1 MAINLMCTKCKKT
14 HKLTTL
20 KCSCGSN
27 LKNNGKYRVRART
40 PQGWK
45 SKTAA
50 SLSEAKKFEQDL
62 LMVTA
67 ITSQELSTPTLE
79 EVWSMY
85 LPWAKIHKKS
95 WKADQSRYTHHLK
108 TPLASL
114 KMDAIKPYLVQAI
127 LNGMHNDFAPSTIKQ
142 VLVLL
147 KRLYSWSE
155 EQGLYTGDNPALR
168 IKPPKFDNKVT
179 NSLSRDD
186 MESLICTLNKWK
198 NERAV
203 LIVKFALYSGK
214 RRGEILGLRWADVDL
229 ENNRLTLQKT
239 KSGKIQTLPL
249 NNKCT
254 DLLNRA
260 LEIQISDY
268 VFPTNT
274 GKYYHGFSN
283 TWVKIRKRAG
293 LPDFRFH
300 DLRHTYASYLA
311 SSGKV
316 DIYTLKELLGHSTIE
331 MTQRYAHLVN
341 GALRKAACVADE
353 VF

>member
-1 MAINLMCTKCKKT
+1 MCTKCKKT

-20 KCSCGSN
+20 KCSCGSK
-27 LKNNGKYRVRART
+27 LKHNGKYRVRTRT
-40 PQGWK
+40 PSGWK
-45 SKTAA
+45 SKTTS
-50 SLSEAKKFEQDL
+50 SLSEAKKFEQEL
-62 LMVTA
+62 LMVKAT
-67 ITSQELSTPTLE
+67 IPGELPNPTLE

-85 LPWAKIHKKS
+85 KPWAEIHKKS

-108 TPLASL
+108 DPLASL
-114 KMDAIKPYLVQAI
+114 EMNAIKPYLVQTI
-127 LNGMHNDFAPSTIKQ
+127 LNKMHESSAPSTIKQ

-147 KRLYSWSE
+147 KRLYSWSK
-155 EQGLYTGDNPALR
+155 EQDLYTGNNPTLK

-179 NSLSRDD
+179 NTLSKDGMKSLMD
-186 MESLICTLNKWK
+186 TLDAWR

-214 RRGEILGLRWADVDL
+214 RRGEILGLEWSDVDL
-229 ENNRLTLQKT
+229 EGDLMTLRNT
-239 KSGKIQTLPL
+239 KSGQTQTLPL
-249 NNKCT
+249 NNKC
-254 DLLNRA
+254 LVILKRA
-260 LEIQISDY
+260 LEIQICDY

-274 GKYYHGFSN
+274 GNFYHGFSN

-293 LPDFRFH
+293 MSTFRFH

-341 GALRKAACVADE
+341 GALRKATCVADE